1 MKRKTARLI
10 FGIIAGIVMILIAN
24 WNLENSPETSPE
36 SASTP
41 TPTSTSTPVIVTKVT
56 SSTIATNAQVI
67 RVVDGDTLVAKLDA
81 EPNHEVKVRFLGI
94 NTPETVD
101 PRRPVECFGK
111 EASNFA
117 KSLLNN
123 QRIFLEADPEA
134 DEIDKY
140 GRLLR
145 NIYLAD
151 GTDVNAEMVAKGY
164 AYAYVSF
171 PQNNERKALLRKL
184 ESEAKE
190 NLRGLWNPETC
201 PQ

>member
-1 MKRKTARLI
+1 MKRKTSRLL
-10 FGIIAGIVMILIAN
+10 FGIIAGFCMILIAS
-24 WNLENSPETSPE
+24 WNLENSPK
-36 SASTP
+36 ASSQINTA
-41 TPTSTSTPVIVTKVT
+41 TSTQITQS
-56 SSTIATNAQVI
+56 SSTLILSDEIGDTNAYVVK
-67 RVVDGDTLVAKLDA
+67 VVDGDTLTAILDS
-81 EPNHEVKVRFLGI
+81 EPGSEVKVRFLGV

-111 EASNFA
+111 EASDFT
-117 KSLLNN
+117 KHLLNS
-123 QRIFLEADPEA
+123 QRINLVADPEA

-151 GTDVNAEMVAKGY
+151 GTDVNAELVKQGY

-171 PQNNERKALLRKL
+171 PQNAERKAYLRSL
-184 ESEAKE
+184 EADAKE

-201 PQ
+201 PN